1 MLGSARRT
9 RALLLASLVGGGALI
24 AVGIGRDAVSLAA
37 PRAPSPA
44 TATAAVP
51 GTSVDLVNGSIDAVA
66 SAAAD
71 LYAAS
76 ADIARTKAERLA
88 RSRAEERL
96 RKALANVVR
105 SDGHRLSAYGGV
117 ERVKALDPARAQ
129 QLSVEYGSTGSV
141 TVKLRLS
148 LREPPPSP
156 PDLGAADAAPALSPE
171 NPAGAP

>member
-24 AVGIGRDAVSLAA
+24 AVGIGRDAVLLAA
-37 PRAPSPA
+37 PRAPSP
-44 TATAAVP
+44 ATAAVP

-156 PDLGAADAAPALSPE
+156 PDLGAPDAAPALGPE